1 MEYAISVSELSFK
14 DMERFS
20 ELGELAE
27 LFESLEVDLNGE
39 AMMQLLVADL
49 FAGRFDPEIPNEV
62 PSRYATS
69 KYTSKQTLAVP
80 SLSFANRVM
89 LMSGSARGGCRYL
102 YGTSADVVAILWKIK
117 ALPFDAPEQLTE
129 DFISST
135 INRLSKL
142 PICSYGDR
150 ARDLLDCIMV
160 DRTVLRTWF
169 EAAGMMTPQNGNVDL
184 DAANDR
190 HVANGDDL
198 VPLRL
203 VENEKERLKPGRPSS
218 DLWPRVQELVAELH
232 RKNPE
237 AYNNAMASEIH
248 ERLVAEFPDQNVLA
262 LTTIQGRMMPLRMQ
276 ARIELDE

>member
-27 LFESLEVDLNGE
+27 LFESLEVELNGE

-142 PICSYGDR
+142 PIGSYGDR

-237 AYNNAMASEIH
+237 AYNNAMASESH

>member
-27 LFESLEVDLNGE
+27 LFESLEVELNGE

-142 PICSYGDR
+142 PIGSYGDR

-237 AYNNAMASEIH
+237 AYINAMAAEIH